1 MPRVTPVIPPI
12 LEAKSNQVIFS
23 ALENSARERKA
34 ELKLS
39 SDRSTKCRGLAKKD
53 VQHGNILFVGI
64 VGRIFL
70 RVASNK
76 ERHLLQ
82 KQIRIHLWKGRK
94 DLSFAHNRFL
104 VFPPDRWRQPTDVFQ
119 SIPAAPVSLIH
130 SRLPLRQHGVSI
142 QSAERTQVHI
152 PGITTPANSVNP
164 NR

>member
-82 KQIRIHLWKGRK
+82 KQIRIHL
-94 DLSFAHNRFL
+94 
-104 VFPPDRWRQPTDVFQ
+104 
-119 SIPAAPVSLIH
+119 
-130 SRLPLRQHGVSI
+130 
-142 QSAERTQVHI
+142 
-152 PGITTPANSVNP
+152 
-164 NR
+164 